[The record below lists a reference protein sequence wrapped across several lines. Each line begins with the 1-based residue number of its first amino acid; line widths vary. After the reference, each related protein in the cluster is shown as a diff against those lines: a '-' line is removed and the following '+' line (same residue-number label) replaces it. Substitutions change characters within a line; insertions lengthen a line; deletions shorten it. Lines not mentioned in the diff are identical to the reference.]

1 MAVSFTP
8 EKAIFAPVNQSPKKN
23 NDMSNLFKAFQF
35 SGHVKSE
42 FAAAI
47 TPEEKTAICEAA
59 EGFASEFIPQ
69 PWLEVVLLVITGL
82 EATIHT
88 TAQVQA

>member
-1 MAVSFTP
+1 MTVSFTE
-8 EKAIFAPVNQSPKKN
+8 EKAIFAPSISKQNS
-23 NDMSNLFKAFQF
+23 NDMSNIVKAFQF

-47 TPEEKTAICEAA
+47 TPEEKMAICEAA
-59 EGFASEFIPQ
+59 KGFASEFIPQ
-69 PWLEVVLLVITGL
+69 PWLEVVLLVIAGL

-88 TAQVQA
+88 TAPVQA

>member
-1 MAVSFTP
+1 M
-8 EKAIFAPVNQSPKKN
+8 
-23 NDMSNLFKAFQF
+23 
-35 SGHVKSE
+35 KSE

-59 EGFASEFIPQ
+59 KGFASEFIPQ

-88 TAQVQA
+88 TAPVQA